1 MSPPT
6 DAKDHHAAL
15 VRVEGRVAV
24 LEDKVSGMSDKL
36 TAIASTSAMTADYLR
51 DMRDDHRADRA
62 ADIEEYRSICG
73 VIRGLNLAEN
83 VINDLV
89 QKMEKSDD

>member
-1 MSPPT
+1 MN
-6 DAKDHHAAL
+6 DYKLLAHVAK
-15 VRVEGRVAV
+15 EI
-24 LEDKVSGMSDKL
+24 EKL
-36 TAIASTSAMTADYLR
+36 REEQAFHLANG
-51 DMRDDHRADRA
+51 RA

-73 VIRGLNLAEN
+73 VIRGLSLAEN